1 MEKTIRAEERVLYRV
16 KEIPALLG
24 IGLTK
29 VNEFIKRG
37 ILKTVTLPGDDNTIV
52 WIRPEDLEEF
62 KNNLVPHR
70 ICQ

>member
-1 MEKTIRAEERVLYRV
+1 MEKNIRVEERVLYRV

-70 ICQ
+70 TFR